1 MRTPL
6 PRIADPALTRHLTQG
21 PKSRLSNWMPHTDA
35 AAIALARD
43 GDSEAFRTLVERHS
57 RAVYRIAHRMTGTP
71 QDAED
76 VVQETFLKAYRQL
89 SRFESRANFSTWL
102 HRIAVNCSIDVIRSR
117 PRRETG
123 HDASDLDQ
131 LGGDDQLHTTQV
143 SPERLMLSA
152 EVQDRV
158 TGAMSSLSR
167 MERAAFVL
175 RHFEGRS
182 IEEISRAL
190 GLKTNA
196 TKHSVFRAVKKMRV
210 ALEPLLSQN
219 DTSNVQN
226 AIER

>member
-1 MRTPL
+1 MRPPL
-6 PRIADPALTRHLTQG
+6 PRTANPAPTPDLTQAF
-21 PKSRLSNWMPHTDA
+21 KSRLSNWMPHTDA
-35 AAIALARD
+35 AAVALARD

-131 LGGDDQLHTTQV
+131 LGGDDQLHTIQA

-158 TGAMSSLSR
+158 TAAMSSLSR